1 MLVVLGVPLGLICG
15 KGAATVARGASPP
28 RTLLQVRLMITITAS
43 SPHASQR

>member
-28 RTLLQVRLMITITAS
+28 RTLLQVRLITITAS